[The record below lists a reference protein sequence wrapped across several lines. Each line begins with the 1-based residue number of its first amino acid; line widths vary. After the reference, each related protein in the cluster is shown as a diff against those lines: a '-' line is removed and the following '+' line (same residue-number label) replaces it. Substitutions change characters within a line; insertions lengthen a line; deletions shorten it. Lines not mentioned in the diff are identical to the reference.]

1 MAQRQEGGAM
11 MPVLRLLR
19 PHQWLKN
26 GFVLLGLLFGH
37 GWSDYGLIAAV
48 GVAFVAFCMAS
59 SAVYVLNDYQDRE
72 ADARHPRKKVRPIA
86 SGNVSLCTGRMLV
99 AALVAGALLLP
110 AGFGLWAVMASVAAY
125 LALNIAYTFK
135 LKHVV
140 LVDVFCIVAGFMIRL
155 VCGTYAVGITPSR
168 WMLLCS
174 FMLTLFLGFAKRRA
188 EFGPALSEGMVLQGT
203 TRLVLRHYSPQ
214 LLDVLMA
221 ITVSMTI
228 LTYGL
233 YTLDPATA
241 AMHGTDNLVITL
253 PIVTFG
259 VFRYLYLIYGQ
270 GAGEDAGRDLLTDAQ
285 IRFAVA
291 AWALA
296 VFFLVG

>member
-1 MAQRQEGGAM
+1 M
-11 MPVLRLLR
+11 MPAWTLLR

-26 GFVLLGLLFGH
+26 GFVLVGLLFGH
-37 GWSDYGLIAAV
+37 YWNDPGLVMAV
-48 GVAFVAFCMAS
+48 AIGFVAFCMAS
-59 SAVYVLNDYQDRE
+59 SAVYVFNDYHDRE
-72 ADARHPRKKVRPIA
+72 ADARHPRKKMRPIA
-86 SGNVSLCTGRMLV
+86 SGSVSLRSARMLV
-99 AALVAGALLLP
+99 AALVAEALSLP
-110 AGFGLWAVMASVAAY
+110 AWFGLWGVMAAVAAY

-188 EFGPALSEGMVLQGT
+188 EFGPALSGEAAGHGA
-203 TRLVLRHYSPQ
+203 TRQVLRHYSPQ
-214 LLDVLMA
+214 MLDVLMA
-221 ITVSMTI
+221 VTVSMT
-228 LTYGL
+228 LVTYGL
-233 YTLDPATA
+233 YTVDATTA
-241 AMHGTDNLVITL
+241 AMHGTDNLIITL

-259 VFRYLYLIYGQ
+259 LFRYLYLIYRE
-270 GAGEDAGRDLLTDAQ
+270 GAGEDTGRDLLSDAP
-285 IRFAVA
+285 IRLAVI

-296 VFFLVG
+296 VFLLVR

>member
-1 MAQRQEGGAM
+1 M
-11 MPVLRLLR
+11 MQTLNLLR

-26 GFVLLGLLFGH
+26 GFVLVGLLFGH
-37 GWSDYGLIAAV
+37 SWGDPRVVAAV
-48 GVAFVAFCMAS
+48 AVGFVAFCMAS
-59 SAVYVLNDYQDRE
+59 SAVYVLNDYHDRE
-72 ADARHPRKKVRPIA
+72 ADARHPRKKTRPIA
-86 SGNVSLCTGRMLV
+86 SGSVSLPAARMLLATL
-99 AALVAGALLLP
+99 AAGSVLLP
-110 AGFGLWAVMASVAAY
+110 AWFGLWAIVAAVAAY
-125 LALNIAYTFK
+125 LVLNIAYTFK

-140 LVDVFCIVAGFMIRL
+140 LVDVFCIVAGFMLRL
-155 VCGTYAVGITPSR
+155 VCGTYAVGIAPSR

-188 EFGPALSEGMVLQGT
+188 EIGPQISEGIALQGS

-233 YTLDPATA
+233 YTLDPATSV
-241 AMHGTDNLVITL
+241 MHGTENLIVTL

-259 VFRYLYLIYGQ
+259 VFRYLYLIYKQ
-270 GAGEDAGRDLLTDAQ
+270 GAGEDTGRDLLSDVQ
-285 IRFAVA
+285 IRLAVA

-296 VFFLVG
+296 VFLLVS